1 MELADDQELDP
12 LDSLEERIHRAVGLI
27 PQLREEK
34 DNAVRERDAA
44 VRESA
49 EAKAR
54 LEAQIEELDTLREE
68 RNQVRARIEK
78 LLGHMDVLGSG

>member
-1 MELADDQELDP
+1 
-12 LDSLEERIHRAVGLI
+12 
-27 PQLREEK
+27 
-34 DNAVRERDAA
+34 ERDAA
-44 VRESA
+44 VRESE

-78 LLGHMDVLGSG
+78 LLGQMDVLGSG